1 MGELTNAL
9 QGKLNSRKSHV
20 KDAPEKQLDLF
31 SSLSDRDAP
40 APKIVFSKPDA
51 PAARPEPERRAW
63 FSRPAAG
70 PSLRAGGAA
79 GQKPVWPP
87 PVFCP
92 AARESGP

>member
-31 SSLSDRDAP
+31 SSLSDREAS

-51 PAARPEPERRAW
+51 PAARPEPEWVLPALAQRTLAPVLNRSPTTPPTADTPA
-63 FSRPAAG
+63 RPA
-70 PSLRAGGAA
+70 PR
-79 GQKPVWPP
+79 
-87 PVFCP
+87 
-92 AARESGP
+92 